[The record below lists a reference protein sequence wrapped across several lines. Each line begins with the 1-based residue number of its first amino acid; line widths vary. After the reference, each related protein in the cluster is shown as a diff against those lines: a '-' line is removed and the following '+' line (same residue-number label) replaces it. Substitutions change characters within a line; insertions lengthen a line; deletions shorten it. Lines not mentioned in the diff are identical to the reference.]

1 MIPISARTAE
11 LIPAGDGEV
20 GNISP
25 AQSTSTCHIILW
37 SLQLMLREWKYF
49 YENQNL
55 GRKLDFLYFPP
66 LVLKINMDKSL
77 MAYFREDK

>member
-1 MIPISARTAE
+1 
-11 LIPAGDGEV
+11 
-20 GNISP
+20 
-25 AQSTSTCHIILW
+25 
-37 SLQLMLREWKYF
+37 MLREWKYF